1 MIKKAFTVRASSI
14 GDCLM
19 AKYLLQNIRAAYPR
33 ARLGLVVAG
42 RGAMI
47 RDLLAAYP
55 WLEGIEATRRSPRA
69 LWHLIKDFWRS
80 DLGVTQYTGGTL
92 NLSTKLISR
101 LLARRGALGGFVD
114 PPPPHGPIFDPLLP

>member
-55 WLEGIEATRRSPRA
+55 WLEVIEANRRSPRA
-69 LWHLIKDFWRS
+69 RWHLIKNFWRS
-80 DLGVTQYTGGTL
+80 GLGVAQYAG
-92 NLSTKLISR
+92 
-101 LLARRGALGGFVD
+101 GALHLAANLI
-114 PPPPHGPIFDPLLP
+114 PPQKFLIKRQRARGLRGL